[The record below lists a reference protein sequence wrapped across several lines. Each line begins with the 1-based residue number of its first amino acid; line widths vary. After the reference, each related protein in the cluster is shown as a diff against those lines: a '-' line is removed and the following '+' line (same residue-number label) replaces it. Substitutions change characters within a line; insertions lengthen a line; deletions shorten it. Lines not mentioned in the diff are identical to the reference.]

1 MFVIGLNNIY
11 PTQEIEI
18 RVEIAHASPYMTD
31 IDCVALE
38 RKSTL
43 VQHIIIDH

>member
-1 MFVIGLNNIY
+1 
-11 PTQEIEI
+11 
-18 RVEIAHASPYMTD
+18 MTD

-43 VQHIIIDH
+43 VQHIIIDHWLYN